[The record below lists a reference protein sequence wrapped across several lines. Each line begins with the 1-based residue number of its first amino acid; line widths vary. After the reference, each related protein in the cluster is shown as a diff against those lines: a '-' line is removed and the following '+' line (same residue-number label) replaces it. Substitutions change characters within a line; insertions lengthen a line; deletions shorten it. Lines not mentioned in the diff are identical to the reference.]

1 MDVTMPKPETTLPPQ
16 EVNPDPALEK
26 RARRVL
32 SADYKLRI
40 LREADACARGEL
52 GELLRRE
59 KLYHAQLSQWRRELA
74 ESGVEGLSKS
84 APGPKSVMT
93 AESKR
98 ITQLEKENQRLQQQL
113 LVKDHCLE
121 LQKKALS
128 LIDAFDLESRT

>member
-1 MDVTMPKPETTLPPQ
+1 MPKPETTLPPQ
-16 EVNPDPALEK
+16 EITPDPALEK

-40 LREADACARGEL
+40 LQEANACPRGEL

-59 KLYHAQLSQWRRELA
+59 KLYHAQLSQWRREFA

-84 APGPKSVMT
+84 APGPKSVT
-93 AESKR
+93 TTEAKR
-98 ITQLEKENQRLQQQL
+98 IAQLEKEIQHLQQQL
-113 LVKDHCLE
+113 LVKDHCLD

-128 LIDAFDLESRT
+128 LIDAFNLESRI